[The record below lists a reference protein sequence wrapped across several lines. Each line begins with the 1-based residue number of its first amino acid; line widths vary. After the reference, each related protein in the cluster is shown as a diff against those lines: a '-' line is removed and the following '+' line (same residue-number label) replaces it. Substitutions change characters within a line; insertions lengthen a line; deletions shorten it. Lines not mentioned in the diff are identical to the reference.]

1 MRWVFYFFI
10 SNFFIIFALKLNTMN
25 SKNINDGLNLFE
37 KGKVLF
43 NEVKTFVEEVTA
55 KESEKIKGNSN
66 TDIKIN
72 GKEIISDVVTI
83 DGIKIEFKHTG
94 KSIEVN
100 VTAQNIKKLSSI
112 NGNIKADVPAGV
124 DSIKTT
130 NGNITVKNGDI
141 GSVKTVN
148 GNVTL

>member
-55 KESEKIKGNSN
+55 KESENIKGNSN

-72 GKEIISDVVTI
+72 GKEIISDVVII
-83 DGIKIEFKHTG
+83 DDIKIEFKHTG

-100 VTAQNIKKLSSI
+100 VTAQNIKNLSSI